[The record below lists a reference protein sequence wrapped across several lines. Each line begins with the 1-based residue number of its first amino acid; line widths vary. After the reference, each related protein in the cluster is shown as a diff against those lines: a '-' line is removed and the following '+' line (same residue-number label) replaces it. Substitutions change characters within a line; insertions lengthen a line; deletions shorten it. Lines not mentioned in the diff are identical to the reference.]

1 MNYDILFYFIS
12 TWKIERLLDIFKTQM
27 LTQNSSDGTHGLLVL
42 THHEGD
48 VTKLGE
54 MSQEP
59 QVITQTWLVL
69 VIMNMDQCKR
79 ENGPHPE

>member
-1 MNYDILFYFIS
+1 
-12 TWKIERLLDIFKTQM
+12 M

-48 VTKLGE
+48 VTQLGE

-59 QVITQTWLVL
+59 QVITQTRLVL
-69 VIMNMDQCKR
+69 GNHRSDHDYGSV
-79 ENGPHPE
+79 